1 MHDNACT
8 PFIDFLGRINVET
21 VCRTFKALFTTLT
34 CALTIQILHITGAC
48 THKEWTMAIYGVPSI
63 LLLLLLLVSL
73 SSVSPSYC
81 TCIFLILSY
90 QAKCIIENFGNTCT
104 VYVYR
109 YIIYNVIFL
118 PPQGETV
125 YKVTTILV
133 CILAVNL
140 I

>member
-63 LLLLLLLVSL
+63 LLFLFLLVSL

-81 TCIFLILSY
+81 TCIFKTLLY
-90 QAKCIIENFGNTCT
+90 QAKCIIENVCT
-104 VYVYR
+104 VYVYW
-109 YIIYNVIFL
+109 YIIYNVVFL